1 VPRAAENLNAS
12 NVMELDGS
20 RPFEGLTSAQYRFV
34 SLVFSG
40 YQNVQAYQA
49 VYDTAGMATSTI
61 YSRANELINS
71 PNVAAKIR
79 ELRERADLQSTLSP
93 GVTREFVLN
102 GIKDIALTEPKGST
116 RLAAYIALGKTVGI
130 DLFRETVVHEK
141 RVRTVEDVETELK
154 DRLAELQRQLTTVE
168 GEARRV
174 DATPAPRDR
183 RRKPANKNPGG

>member
-1 VPRAAENLNAS
+1 
-12 NVMELDGS
+12 MELDGS

-61 YSRANELINS
+61 YSKANELVNL

-79 ELRERADLQSTLSP
+79 ELRERSDIQSTLSP
-93 GVTREFVLN
+93 GITREFVLN

-130 DLFRETVVHEK
+130 DLFREVHVTEK
-141 RVRTVEDVETELK
+141 RVRTVEDVESELK
-154 DRLAELQRQLTTVE
+154 DRLAELQKQLTTVE

-174 DATPAPRDR
+174 DGAAPGARDR
-183 RRKPANKNPGG
+183 RRKPKSST

>member
-1 VPRAAENLNAS
+1 VINGIMDMAITATKESVRLNA
-12 NVMELDGS
+12 
-20 RPFEGLTSAQYRFV
+20 
-34 SLVFSG
+34 
-40 YQNVQAYQA
+40 
-49 VYDTAGMATSTI
+49 
-61 YSRANELINS
+61 
-71 PNVAAKIR
+71 
-79 ELRERADLQSTLSP
+79 LQT
-93 GVTREFVLN
+93 
-102 GIKDIALTEPKGST
+102 
-116 RLAAYIALGKTVGI
+116 LGKTVGI

>member
-1 VPRAAENLNAS
+1 VPRAAENLSAS
-12 NVMELDGS
+12 NIMELDGS

-61 YSRANELINS
+61 YSKANELVNL

-79 ELRERADLQSTLSP
+79 ELRERSDIQSTLSP
-93 GVTREFVLN
+93 GITREFVLN

-130 DLFRETVVHEK
+130 DLFREVHVTEK
-141 RVRTVEDVETELK
+141 RVRTVEDVESELK
-154 DRLAELQRQLTTVE
+154 DRLAELQKQLTTVE

-174 DATPAPRDR
+174 DGAAPGARDR
-183 RRKPANKNPGG
+183 RRKPKSST

>member
-1 VPRAAENLNAS
+1 M
-12 NVMELDGS
+12 MEPANPVALDDS
-20 RPFEGLTSAQYRFV
+20 KAFEGLTVPQHKMVMLLFQGLNRKEAYR
-34 SLVFSG
+34 
-40 YQNVQAYQA
+40 A
-49 VYDTAGMATSTI
+49 VYDTSGMSEQTI
-61 YSRANELINS
+61 AINASRMAEM
-71 PNVAAKIR
+71 PNVVAK
-79 ELRERADLQSTLSP
+79 LREMRQRIEAQSTLAP
-93 GVTREFVLN
+93 GLTREFVIN
-102 GIKDIALTEPKGST
+102 GIMDMAITATKESVRLNALQT
-116 RLAAYIALGKTVGI
+116 LGKTVGI

>member
-1 VPRAAENLNAS
+1 MPRAAENLSAS
-12 NVMELDGS
+12 NIMELDGS

-61 YSRANELINS
+61 YSKANELVNL

-79 ELRERADLQSTLSP
+79 ELRERSDIQSTLSP
-93 GVTREFVLN
+93 GITREFVLN

-130 DLFRETVVHEK
+130 DLFREVHVTEK
-141 RVRTVEDVETELK
+141 RVRTVEDVESELK
-154 DRLAELQRQLTTVE
+154 DRLAELQKQLTTVE

-174 DATPAPRDR
+174 DGAAPGARDR
-183 RRKPANKNPGG
+183 RRKPKSST

>member
-1 VPRAAENLNAS
+1 MTESSVYSAARDLA
-12 NVMELDGS
+12 
-20 RPFEGLTSAQYRFV
+20 
-34 SLVFSG
+34 
-40 YQNVQAYQA
+40 
-49 VYDTAGMATSTI
+49 
-61 YSRANELINS
+61 ANPL
-71 PNVAAKIR
+71 VAAKIR
-79 ELRERADLQSTLSP
+79 ELRERSDLQSTLSP
-93 GVTREFVLN
+93 DITREFVLN

-130 DLFRETVVHEK
+130 DLFREVHVTEK

-183 RRKPANKNPGG
+183 RRKPKA

>member
-1 VPRAAENLNAS
+1 MQRSAENLAAS
-12 NVMELDGS
+12 VYQPLDES
-20 RPFEGLTSAQYRFV
+20 RAFQGLTSAQYRFV

-40 YQNVQAYQA
+40 FQNVQAYRA
-49 VYDTAGMATSTI
+49 VYDTSHMTESSV
-61 YSRANELINS
+61 YSAARDLAANPL
-71 PNVAAKIR
+71 VAAKIR
-79 ELRERADLQSTLSP
+79 ELRERSDLQSTLSP
-93 GVTREFVLN
+93 DITREFVLN

-130 DLFRETVVHEK
+130 DLFREVHVTEK

-183 RRKPANKNPGG
+183 RRKPKA